1 MITPQ
6 KTADI
11 LNIFNAQGAMKLIGA
26 RLTEVD
32 EGVAEFD
39 VDFRPELSQQ
49 HGYFHAGII
58 STLIDTAGGCAGA
71 TMMPPGSNVLTV
83 EFKVNL
89 LAPGDGEG
97 GRVPLNL
104 TAGCCTSSR
113 LMYSTLAGSETSGSA
128 AAIDFSAESLAESE
142 ENSSGVRTRPKRI
155 VTPFAVI
162 TVREPT
168 QSSWKK

>member
-32 EGVAEFD
+32 DGVAEFE

-58 STLIDTAGGCAGA
+58 STLIDTAGGCTGA
-71 TMMPPGSNVLTV
+71 TMMPPSSNVLTV
-83 EFKVNL
+83 EFKVNV
-89 LAPGDGEG
+89 LAPGDGEKLRARG
-97 GRVPLNL
+97 EVIKAGRTL
-104 TAGCCTSSR
+104 TITQGKVFVTKNGKE
-113 LMYSTLAGSETSGSA
+113 TLCAVMQQT
-128 AAIDFSAESLAESE
+128 L
-142 ENSSGVRTRPKRI
+142 I
-155 VTPFAVI
+155 VIPA
-162 TVREPT
+162 
-168 QSSWKK
+168 K

>member
-11 LNIFNAQGAMKLIGA
+11 LSIFNAQGAMRLIGA

-32 EGVAEFD
+32 VGVAEFE
-39 VDFRPELSQQ
+39 VDFRSELSQQ

-83 EFKVNL
+83 EFKVNV
-89 LAPGDGEG
+89 LAPGDGERLRARG
-97 GRVPLNL
+97 EVIKSGRTL
-104 TAGCCTSSR
+104 TITQGKVFVTKNGKE
-113 LMYSTLAGSETSGSA
+113 TLCAVMQQT
-128 AAIDFSAESLAESE
+128 L
-142 ENSSGVRTRPKRI
+142 I
-155 VTPFAVI
+155 VIPA
-162 TVREPT
+162 
-168 QSSWKK
+168 K

>member
-11 LNIFNAQGAMKLIGA
+11 LSIFNAQGAMRLIGA

-32 EGVAEFD
+32 VGVAEFE

-83 EFKVNL
+83 EFKVNV
-89 LAPGDGEG
+89 LAPGDGEKLRARG
-97 GRVPLNL
+97 EVIKAGRTL
-104 TAGCCTSSR
+104 TITQGKVFVTKNGKE
-113 LMYSTLAGSETSGSA
+113 TLCAVMQQT
-128 AAIDFSAESLAESE
+128 L
-142 ENSSGVRTRPKRI
+142 I
-155 VTPFAVI
+155 VIPA
-162 TVREPT
+162 
-168 QSSWKK
+168 K